1 LVDVYCVTAKNLRQG
16 LTLAFPS
23 AAPSKPSTS
32 IPPSL
37 SDESVL
43 QKMGHRTQM
52 YAFSHIIFFTLINR
66 TSFDAGKND
75 NMLQVK

>member
-1 LVDVYCVTAKNLRQG
+1 MIDVYCVTAKNLRQG

-23 AAPSKPSTS
+23 APPSKPSSS

-52 YAFSHIIFFTLINR
+52 YALSRILLLLNF
-66 TSFDAGKND
+66 
-75 NMLQVK
+75 V